1 MDAEKIRRITYGFD
15 AAMRHIPE
23 VADKIRNR
31 VKPINLKRCYDGLAR
46 DHVVVG
52 FYDYF
57 VNGNLSSLKN
67 NLYVSCVIE
76 LASLGV
82 GDSGFELETPD
93 YLLYSMLSDSDAM
106 VREFEVASPQGFVS
120 AREDPLN
127 NQFYVHM
134 FQLAMAGDD
143 VSLSDKIRR
152 MAKSG
157 RKPLRSQC
165 ERGEDFFSTLIRGD
179 KEELEKIIFVDA
191 AGKLEHVYT
200 EDYFSFVAVLE
211 AKLCWRRG
219 IRVEVDHPLVPMELM
234 PVKPLDHYDD
244 VYDFMKPGWVPP
256 SQGLIDR
263 VSRWFKT

>member
-1 MDAEKIRRITYGFD
+1 
-15 AAMRHIPE
+15 MRHIPE

-46 DHVVVG
+46 DHVVIG

-57 VNGNLSSLKN
+57 VNGGMSSLKN
-67 NLYVSCVIE
+67 NLYVSCVLE
-76 LASLGV
+76 LASLSISE
-82 GDSGFELETPD
+82 DGFELQTPD

-106 VREFEVASPQGFVS
+106 IQAFSVATPQGFVN

-134 FQLAMAGDD
+134 VQLAMVGDD
-143 VSLSDKIRR
+143 ASLADKIRR
-152 MAKSG
+152 MAKNG
-157 RKPLRSQC
+157 RKPLRNQC

-179 KEELEKIIFVDA
+179 KEGLEKIIRSDA
-191 AGKLEHVYT
+191 TRKVEHVYT
-200 EDYFSFVAVLE
+200 EDYFSFAAVLE

-219 IRVEVDHPLVPMELM
+219 IFVEIDHPLVPMELM

-244 VYDFMKPGWVPP
+244 VYDFLKPGWVPP
-256 SQGLIDR
+256 PQGMFGR